1 MTSSPVNTVLDTT
14 ILVDALLKSDEK
26 ATAAKG
32 ALKKCNN
39 IIIHSYA
46 IKELKRGALKNYSY
60 LYNKTK
66 LAPSYSALIAV
77 LSKLSATP
85 QKNKTSTALEALR
98 DFHSSIEKKTDKVKF
113 ANVTYAE
120 ISNIML
126 DQMRLWLKAKILR
139 AWKNRY
145 KYGNIRIGKLSCF
158 KEPDVFEASNG
169 LIEVSNRFCSVSD
182 CCLRQKYIGRSS
194 DLKKLLEACKH
205 LPKKRESE
213 KRYQSIRRL
222 ERTPKRDMSEEH
234 CIALGDAVF
243 ILDCPAGAFVM
254 TTNLQDF
261 VPLAKAL
268 EIEVKA
274 PNAV

>member
-1 MTSSPVNTVLDTT
+1 MTSSPVNAVLDTT

-26 ATAAKG
+26 AKAAKS
-32 ALKKCNN
+32 ALKKCDNT
-39 IIIHSYA
+39 IIHSYA
-46 IKELKRGALKNYSY
+46 IKEFKRGALKNYSY

-66 LAPSYSALIAV
+66 LVTSYSALLAV

-98 DFHSSIEKKTDKVKF
+98 DFHSGIEKKTDKLKF
-113 ANVTYAE
+113 TNVTYADL
-120 ISNIML
+120 SNILL

-145 KYGNIRIGKLSCF
+145 KYGNSRIGDLSCF
-158 KEPDVFEASNG
+158 KEPDVFEADNG
-169 LIEVSNRFCSVSD
+169 LIEVSNRFCSVAD
-182 CCLRQKYIGRSS
+182 CCLRQKYIGRSQ
-194 DLKKLLEACKH
+194 DLEKLLKACKN

-222 ERTPKRDMSEEH
+222 ERTPKRDMPEEH

-243 ILDCPAGAFVM
+243 VLDCPAGAFVM

-261 VPLAKAL
+261 EPLAEAL
-268 EIEVKA
+268 EIDVKA